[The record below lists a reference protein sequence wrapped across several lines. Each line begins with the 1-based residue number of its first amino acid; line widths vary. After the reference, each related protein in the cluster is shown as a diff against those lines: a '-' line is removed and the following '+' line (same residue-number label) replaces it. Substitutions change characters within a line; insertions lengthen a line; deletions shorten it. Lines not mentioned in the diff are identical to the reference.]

1 MAMVAPT
8 EFPFPPCNEDCKVD
22 EDERRA
28 VSLKPPCALAER
40 CVNACAAYGKVC
52 PCAARIAAH
61 YACDSVAEILEDS
74 TLFATEEDDFV
85 YLNAEDL
92 VIHEKLGEGG
102 FSTVNR
108 CILQAG
114 PEEGQE
120 FAVKY
125 LKRKAMVELHTFKHG
140 AADLAVEA
148 RFLHQL
154 HHPNIIKLHGV
165 TAGSVENNVASGRE
179 CGFFIVVDKLETTLE
194 KKIYLWKKERENDQ
208 TGLVGRFGHDYRE
221 RKREELYER
230 LRIAHSIAS
239 AMEYLHSMGII
250 FRDLKPDNIG
260 FDKVRGISKRNQW
273 RVGLRLGCAVTR

>member
-1 MAMVAPT
+1 MIDENESHVN
-8 EFPFPPCNEDCKVD
+8 FPPCNVDCKVG

-28 VSLKPPCALAER
+28 ISSKPPCALAER
-40 CVNACAAYGKVC
+40 CVSACAAYGKVC
-52 PCAARIAAH
+52 PCSARIAAH
-61 YACDSVAEILEDS
+61 YACDSVQEILEDS
-74 TLFATEEDDFV
+74 ELFADEEDDFV
-85 YLNAEDL
+85 HLNAEDL

-102 FSTVNR
+102 FSHVNR

-154 HHPNIIKLHGV
+154 HHPNIVKLHGV
-165 TAGSVENNVASGRE
+165 TAGSVETNFATGRE

-194 KKIYLWKKERENDQ
+194 KKVDMWRKERENDQ
-208 TGLVGRFGHDYRE
+208 TGIMGRLGAEYRE
-221 RKREELYER
+221 KKRQELFER
-230 LRIAHSIAS
+230 LRIAYSIAS
-239 AMEYLHSMGII
+239 AMEYLHSKGII

-260 FDKVRGISKRNQW
+260 FDKVGRTCG
-273 RVGLRLGCAVTR
+273 